1 MTYVLKL
8 PYEAPPATTN
18 DVRGNKRGKGH
29 HMTQHKDHAD
39 IARSIGW
46 VAKAAKI
53 PRVELCAI
61 RLIWLLPGEPRV
73 DNDALAVFL
82 KAAKDGLV
90 WAGVIEDDRC
100 QIVVE
105 DRMRI
110 VTGVGRD
117 IAPAMLLEIEP
128 LAGAM
133 DVPEVWR
140 TTR

>member
-1 MTYVLKL
+1 VTYVLRL
-8 PYEAPPATTN
+8 PYEAPPVTTN

-29 HMTQHKDHAD
+29 HMAQHEEHKGVAE
-39 IARSIGW
+39 SIGW
-46 VAKAAKI
+46 VARQAKV
-53 PRVELCAI
+53 PHLDMCAI

-90 WAGVIEDDRC
+90 WAKVIDDDRC

-128 LAGAM
+128 LDGAM
-133 DVPEVWR
+133 SVPDAWTSAR
-140 TTR
+140 